1 MSSNSK
7 LDVIQKAGRKE
18 MRAQFTR
25 DGGVIARVEGVTVA
39 LKRSGKS
46 MGQFSVSV
54 CSEDEIKDRR
64 KVGEFYA
71 LDRFYLGERTPVRLC
86 DTEWELDP
94 DYLMRRAE
102 EIAGL
107 IAYN

>member
-7 LDVIQKAGRKE
+7 LQSYQKARRKALRE
-18 MRAQFTR
+18 KFLSE
-25 DGGVIARVEGVTVA
+25 GGGIVRVEGVAVA
-39 LKRSGKS
+39 RMRSGKS

-64 KVGEFYA
+64 KVGEYHA
-71 LDRFYLGERTPVRLC
+71 LDRFYLDMRTPVRLR
-86 DTEWELDP
+86 DNEWEP
-94 DYLMRRAE
+94 DAEYLSRRAE
-102 EIAGL
+102 EIAEL

>member
-7 LDVIQKAGRKE
+7 LESYQKARRKTLRE
-18 MRAQFTR
+18 KFLSE
-25 DGGVIARVEGVTVA
+25 GGVIVRVEGVTVA

-54 CSEDEIKDRR
+54 CSEDEIKDRC

-71 LDRFYLGERTPVRLC
+71 LDRFYFDSRTPVRLL
-86 DTEWELDP
+86 DDDFELDSE
-94 DYLMRRAE
+94 YLPRRAE
-102 EIAGL
+102 EIAEL